1 MKHYVII
8 FFGVLMAD
16 ILYVGYLQAVQS
28 QKILLA
34 SCWASLITATSGLI
48 IINYTPSLFSIL
60 SAVGGAFVGTYISMK
75 YFKR

>member
-28 QKILLA
+28 RKILLA

-48 IINYTPSLFSIL
+48 IINYTSSFFSIL